1 MKIIQFLIE
10 AFLSNGLVIVL
21 FFDIN
26 RIKFSPRSIFIAFVL
41 KILIAFVLATVKQVM
56 PNNVLDYLY
65 EPLYALL
72 LAYVL
77 LKPLPKTLIVFY
89 GLFPVTLWNLF
100 YRVNSYFI
108 LSLLEQGKVLSL
120 SDNIYY
126 FSGFLSVVLVF
137 LFLKWLRYDF
147 IKLQT
152 SLIDL
157 KDRRVLY
164 RANWAMVFYYALMQ
178 CLTYLEYGEGIV
190 TRDYRRLILVVYLI
204 IFMGFI
210 KQLDRHVREKLQE
223 KLQFQQDLQLSNM
236 ENYSHHVEE
245 LYREVRGFRHDY
257 ANLLTTLRL
266 SIEDNNMSQIKE
278 IYETVLKDS
287 HKRLRNQKYDIG
299 RLMNIPNSA
308 LKSLLAAK
316 FMQASENHISVTLE
330 VPEVIE
336 PRGME
341 LVDFITIV
349 SILCDNAID
358 AAIGTAVPKIN
369 IALLHVA
376 DKQMLIIENSMKEE
390 VIDTSEI
397 YSFESSSK
405 GSNRGVGLY
414 NVMKI
419 LEHYPN
425 TSLNTTSQNH
435 TFCQI
440 LEIGFDQS

>member
-1 MKIIQFLIE
+1 MKTIPYLIE
-10 AFLSNGLVIVL
+10 AILSNALVIVL
-21 FFDIN
+21 FFCIN
-26 RIKFSPRSIFIAFVL
+26 RIRFSSRSIFIALAFR
-41 KILIAFVLATVKQVM
+41 ILIVVVLATVKQVM
-56 PNNVLDYLY
+56 PNNLLDYLDL
-65 EPLYALL
+65 PLYYLL
-72 LAYVL
+72 LSFVFF
-77 LKPLPKTLIVFY
+77 KPLPKTLLVFY
-89 GLFPVTLWNLF
+89 GLFPITLWNLF
-100 YRVNSYFI
+100 HRVNSYFI
-108 LSLLEQGKVLSL
+108 LSLLEQSKVLSL
-120 SDNIYY
+120 NDTFYY
-126 FSGFLSVVLVF
+126 FSSFLSVVLVF
-137 LFLKWLRYDF
+137 LFLKWMGYDF

-152 SLIDL
+152 NLIGL

-164 RANWAMVFYYALMQ
+164 RTNWTMIIYYVLMQ
-178 CLTYLEYGEGIV
+178 FLTYLEYDEGIM
-190 TRDYRRLILVVYLI
+190 TRDYRKLILVAYLVL
-204 IFMGFI
+204 FMGLI

-223 KLQFQQDLQLSNM
+223 KLQLQQALQVSNM
-236 ENYSHHVEE
+236 ENYSHHIEE

-266 SIEDNNMSQIKE
+266 SIDDNDMSQIKE
-278 IYETVLKDS
+278 VYETVLKDS
-287 HKRLRNQKYDIG
+287 HKRLRNHKYDVG

-336 PRGME
+336 PRGMD
-341 LVDFITIV
+341 LVDFITLA
-349 SILCDNAID
+349 SILLDNAIE

-376 DKQMLIIENSMKEE
+376 DKQMLIIENSTKEE

-397 YSFESSSK
+397 YSFGTSSK
-405 GSNRGVGLY
+405 GNNRGVGLY

-425 TSLNTTSQNH
+425 TSLNTTSQDY

-440 LEIGFDQS
+440 LEIILE